1 MMEKRKMGGA
11 LCLFLAAVVWGFGFV
26 AQDMGAAYVGG
37 FTFQACRT
45 LLAALALLL
54 LWLGRDFYKR
64 KKGTFVPMTK
74 EEKKYLLIG
83 GPVCGAILCVATCLQ
98 QLGIGN
104 NTGSPGKEAFIT
116 ALYIVIVPILSLA
129 FGKRVKWHVYLCVA
143 AALFGLWML
152 CMSGSA
158 LTTGDI
164 QVICCSFVFSCHII
178 AVDFFIPHVDGVRLS
193 CIQFFTTFVGALLMM
208 LIFEQ
213 PQWSAILSAA
223 PAIVYS
229 GVISAGVGYTL
240 QIVGQKHTPATLAS
254 LLMSLE
260 SVFAVVAS
268 AIMLPEITS
277 FTWRESVGMVIIFA
291 AIVLSQLGGQPKEA
305 PLAENAQTVSD
316 FEGK

>member
-1 MMEKRKMGGA
+1 MEKKKLGGA
-11 LCLFLAAVVWGFGFV
+11 LCLLAAAVVWGFGFV
-26 AQDMGAAYVGG
+26 AQDMGAAHVGG

-54 LWLGRDFYKR
+54 LWQVRDFCRK
-64 KKGTFVPMTK
+64 KKGTYVPISQK
-74 EEKKYLLIG
+74 ERKYLLIG
-83 GPVCGAILCVATCLQ
+83 GLVCGAILCVATCLQ

-129 FGKRVKWHVYLCVA
+129 FGKRVKWHIYVCVA

-164 QVICCSFVFSCHII
+164 QVICCSLVFSCHII

-193 CIQFFTTFVGALLMM
+193 CIQFFTTCLGATVMM
-208 LIFEQ
+208 LILEE
-213 PQWSAILSAA
+213 PQWSGIAAAGLAIL
-223 PAIVYS
+223 YS
-229 GVISAGVGYTL
+229 GVMSAGAGYTL
-240 QIVGQKHTPATLAS
+240 QILGQKHTPATLAS

-268 AIMLPEITS
+268 AILLPEITS
-277 FTWRESVGMVIIFA
+277 FTWREVVGMIVIFA
-291 AIVLSQLGGQPKEA
+291 AIICSQLSFDFKKSPQTGG
-305 PLAENAQTVSD
+305 ENA
-316 FEGK
+316 EK

>member
-1 MMEKRKMGGA
+1 MNNKKIAGA
-11 LCLFLAAVVWGFGFV
+11 ACLLAAAVVWGFGFV
-26 AQDMGAAYVGG
+26 AQDMGANYVGG

-45 LLAALALLL
+45 LLAALSLLA
-54 LWLGRDFYKR
+54 LWLGRDLYKR
-64 KKGTFVPMTK
+64 KKGTYAPMSK

-83 GPVCGAILCVATCLQ
+83 GPVCGAILCAATCLQ

-116 ALYIVIVPILSLA
+116 ALYIVIVPLLSLF
-129 FGKRVKWHVYLCVA
+129 FGKKVRWHVYLCVI

-164 QVICCSFVFSCHII
+164 QVICCSLIFSFHII

-193 CIQFFTTFVGALLMM
+193 CIQFFTTCLGATVMM
-208 LIFEQ
+208 FIFEE
-213 PQWSAILSAA
+213 PAWEGISAASLAIL
-223 PAIVYS
+223 YS
-229 GVISAGVGYTL
+229 GVMSAGAGYTL
-240 QIVGQKHTPATLAS
+240 QILGQKHTPATLAS

-268 AIMLPEITS
+268 AILLPEITT
-277 FTWRESVGMVIIFA
+277 FTWREVVGMVIIFA
-291 AIVLSQLGGQPKEA
+291 AIICSQLSFDFKKKSK
-305 PLAENAQTVSD
+305 TV
-316 FEGK
+316 

>member
-1 MMEKRKMGGA
+1 MDKKKFAGA
-11 LCLFLAAVVWGFGFV
+11 GCLLAAAVVWGFGFV
-26 AQDMGAAYVGG
+26 AQDMGANYVGG

-45 LLAALALLL
+45 LLAALSLLA
-54 LWLGRDFYKR
+54 LWLGRDLYKR
-64 KKGTFVPMTK
+64 KKGTYAPMSK

-83 GPVCGAILCVATCLQ
+83 GPVCGVILCAATCLQ

-116 ALYIVIVPILSLA
+116 ALYIVIVPLLSLF
-129 FGKRVKWHVYLCVA
+129 FGKKVRWHVYLCVI

-164 QVICCSFVFSCHII
+164 QVICCSLIFSCHII

-193 CIQFFTTFVGALLMM
+193 CIQFFTTCLGATVMM
-208 LIFEQ
+208 FIFEE
-213 PQWSAILSAA
+213 PAWEGISAASLAIL
-223 PAIVYS
+223 YS
-229 GVISAGVGYTL
+229 GVMSAGAGYTL
-240 QIVGQKHTPATLAS
+240 QILGQKHTPATLAS

-268 AIMLPEITS
+268 AILLPEITT
-277 FTWRESVGMVIIFA
+277 FTWREVVGMVIIFA
-291 AIVLSQLGGQPKEA
+291 AIICSQLSFDFKKKSK
-305 PLAENAQTVSD
+305 TV
-316 FEGK
+316 

>member
-1 MMEKRKMGGA
+1 MNNKKPVGVC
-11 LCLFLAAVVWGFGFV
+11 CLLAAAVVWGFGFV
-26 AQDMGAAYVGG
+26 AQDMGAAHVGG

-45 LLAALALLL
+45 LLAALSLLA

-64 KKGTFVPMTK
+64 KKGSYVPMTR

-83 GPVCGAILCVATCLQ
+83 GPVCGVILCAATCLQ

-116 ALYIVIVPILSLA
+116 ALYIVIVPLFSLV
-129 FGKRVKWHVYLCVA
+129 FGKKVHWHVYLCVA

-164 QVICCSFVFSCHII
+164 QVICCAFVFSCHII
-178 AVDFFIPHVDGVRLS
+178 AVDFFIPHVDGLRLS
-193 CIQFFTTFVGALLMM
+193 CIQFFTTCVGAALMM
-208 LIFEQ
+208 LIFEE
-213 PQWSAILSAA
+213 PAWEGISAASLAIL
-223 PAIVYS
+223 YS
-229 GVISAGVGYTL
+229 GVMSAGAGYTL
-240 QIVGQKHTPATLAS
+240 QILGQKHTPATLAS

-268 AIMLPEITS
+268 AILLPEITK
-277 FTWRESVGMVIIFA
+277 FTWREVVGMVIIFA
-291 AIVLSQLGGQPKEA
+291 AIICSQLSFDFKKKHK
-305 PLAENAQTVSD
+305 TV
-316 FEGK
+316 

>member
-1 MMEKRKMGGA
+1 MDKKKLGGA
-11 LCLFLAAVVWGFGFV
+11 LCLLAAAVVWGFGFV
-26 AQDMGAAYVGG
+26 AQDMGAAHVGG

-54 LWLGRDFYKR
+54 LWQVRDFCRK
-64 KKGTFVPMTK
+64 KKGTYVPISQK
-74 EEKKYLLIG
+74 ERKYLLIG

-129 FGKRVKWHVYLCVA
+129 FGKRVKWHIYVCVA

-164 QVICCSFVFSCHII
+164 QVICCSLVFSCHII

-193 CIQFFTTFVGALLMM
+193 CIQFFTTCLGATVMM
-208 LIFEQ
+208 LILEE
-213 PQWSAILSAA
+213 PQWSGIAAAGLAIL
-223 PAIVYS
+223 YS
-229 GVISAGVGYTL
+229 GVMSAGAGYTL
-240 QIVGQKHTPATLAS
+240 QILGQKHTPATLAS

-268 AIMLPEITS
+268 AILLPEITS
-277 FTWRESVGMVIIFA
+277 FTWREVVGMIVIFA
-291 AIVLSQLGGQPKEA
+291 AIICSQLSFDFKKSPKTGG
-305 PLAENAQTVSD
+305 ENA
-316 FEGK
+316 EK